1 MAISSLSLEYR
12 NAKKNYKAIAKSS
25 NIMIGVD
32 DDKENSG
39 TAANTTTT
47 HEQSSKKKST
57 TATTTTQKQSSKEKS
72 SSSSNHLRP
81 SFDPK
86 QQQDKS
92 DADTTSKSNKPIII
106 KPRLPLNTEYNTT
119 KLMFRASKSRQ
130 KTTTSNTHKKTTSS
144 TNKNV
149 KNTTKIETESK
160 PTRNSPVDKRQETHT
175 NSNTTH
181 TATTESGLKA
191 LNLIRPID
199 NKTFEFGLAA
209 GIQVHLIESVKLCG
223 LKRGRETSI
232 INMITTLCNHLTNRE
247 AEINNWIEFAD
258 KVALSAA
265 VKLEESMQEYQ
276 VVCVSRDESRK
287 ETKDARLALCMI
299 QQEVQT
305 VKDEVNKVKQQVV
318 ELLSTFPSMLC
329 DFEQQLRRQITF
341 HNDTVRSECKSEI
354 GDAIDELNAA
364 HDIEKQRSEE
374 VIGRLEMSVQAEVD
388 KRISLQAQ
396 LDSASGDLKKE
407 QSNHISVQA
416 DLKSEVDRSHKQ
428 LQEANDKIQS
438 LEEQIQQ
445 ERIQQTK
452 EIEEMEEQVKAE
464 LDDIDKRVK
473 ASFKKLSDTKNKE
486 IENALAR
493 AQVAEAS
500 SKAAQKMLRELRARV
515 LVQPIATAQMSS
527 EN

>member
-1 MAISSLSLEYR
+1 MYR
-12 NAKKNYKAIAKSS
+12 
-25 NIMIGVD
+25 
-32 DDKENSG
+32 
-39 TAANTTTT
+39 T
-47 HEQSSKKKST
+47 
-57 TATTTTQKQSSKEKS
+57 
-72 SSSSNHLRP
+72 
-81 SFDPK
+81 
-86 QQQDKS
+86 
-92 DADTTSKSNKPIII
+92 
-106 KPRLPLNTEYNTT
+106 
-119 KLMFRASKSRQ
+119 SKSRQ
-130 KTTTSNTHKKTTSS
+130 KKTVSASNTQKKTTSS

-223 LKRGRETSI
+223 LKKGRETSI

-265 VKLEESMQEYQ
+265 VKLEESLQEYQ
-276 VVCVSRDESRK
+276 AVCASRDESRS
-287 ETKDARLALCMI
+287 ETKEARLALSKI
-299 QQEVQT
+299 QQQLQI
-305 VKDEVNKVKQQVV
+305 VKDEVNKVRQQVY
-318 ELLSTFPSMLC
+318 ESLNTFPSVMC
-329 DFEQQLRRQITF
+329 EFEQQLRSQITS
-341 HNDTVRSECKSEI
+341 HNDTVRAECKSEI
-354 GDAIDELNAA
+354 CDAIDELNAT
-364 HDIEKQRSEE
+364 HDVEKQRLEA

-396 LDSASGDLKKE
+396 LDSASDILEKK
-407 QSNHISVQA
+407 QSNHLSVQA
-416 DLKSEVDRSHKQ
+416 DLKAEVDKANCQ

-438 LEEQIQQ
+438 LEKQIQQ
-445 ERIQQTK
+445 ERIQQQK
-452 EIEEMEEQVKAE
+452 EFEEMEEQMKAE
-464 LDDIDKRVK
+464 LDDIDKKVK
-473 ASFKKLSDTKNKE
+473 ASFKKLTDSKNKE

-493 AQVAEAS
+493 AQVAESS

-515 LVQPIATAQMSS
+515 LEQPIATAEASS

>member
-1 MAISSLSLEYR
+1 
-12 NAKKNYKAIAKSS
+12 
-25 NIMIGVD
+25 MIGID

-39 TAANTTTT
+39 N
-47 HEQSSKKKST
+47 
-57 TATTTTQKQSSKEKS
+57 TATLPTKQKQSSKKTI

-92 DADTTSKSNKPIII
+92 ADTTTKSSNKPII

-119 KLMFRASKSRQ
+119 KLMYRASKSRQ
-130 KTTTSNTHKKTTSS
+130 KKTVSNTQKKTTSG

-149 KNTTKIETESK
+149 KNRTKIDESRSK
-160 PTRNSPVDKRQETHT
+160 PTNSSVDKRQETITHT
-175 NSNTTH
+175 NTDTTH
-181 TATTESGLKA
+181 TPSITTIITTAESGLRA

-209 GIQVHLIESVKLCG
+209 GIQVHLIESVRLAG
-223 LKRGRETSI
+223 LKKGRQTSI
-232 INMITTLCNHLTNRE
+232 INMVTTLCNHLTNRE
-247 AEINNWIEFAD
+247 TEINNWIEFAD

-265 VKLEESMQEYQ
+265 VKLDESMQEYQ
-276 VVCVSRDESRK
+276 VVCASRDESRK
-287 ETKDARLALCMI
+287 ETKDARLALSQI

-305 VKDEVNKVKQQVV
+305 VKDEVNKVRQQVF

-329 DFEQQLRRQITF
+329 DFEQQLRRQITS
-341 HNDTVRSECKSEI
+341 HNDTVGSECKSEMC
-354 GDAIDELNAA
+354 DAIDELNAT
-364 HDIEKQRSEE
+364 HDIEKQRLEA
-374 VIGRLEMSVQAEVD
+374 VIGSLETSVQAEAD

-396 LDSASGDLKKE
+396 LNSASDNLKKE
-407 QSNHISVQA
+407 QSNHLTIQTE
-416 DLKSEVDRSHKQ
+416 LKAEVDKASCQ
-428 LQEANDKIQS
+428 LQEANDTIQS
-438 LEEQIQQ
+438 LENQIQQ
-445 ERIQQTK
+445 ERTQQTK
-452 EIEEMEEQVKAE
+452 EIEEMEEQMKAE

-473 ASFKKLSDTKNKE
+473 ASFQKLTDTKNKE

-500 SKAAQKMLRELRARV
+500 SKAAQKMLRELRTRI
-515 LVQPIATAQMSS
+515 LERPIATAEASS